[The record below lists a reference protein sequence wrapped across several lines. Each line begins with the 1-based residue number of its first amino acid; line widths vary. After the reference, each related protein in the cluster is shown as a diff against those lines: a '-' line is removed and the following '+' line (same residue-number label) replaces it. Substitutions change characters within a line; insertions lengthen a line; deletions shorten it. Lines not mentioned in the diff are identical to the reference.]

1 MGFYLWNLELI
12 MNTEMLSYIYDA
24 FSLYVIVIVVLALI
38 TYKIC
43 QHALNNSEN
52 PFVIKLSSKLHSSY
66 GNVIFIMVSILWASS
81 VSVFGSDIKEQ
92 VFNTSVLVSW
102 ETLSFFIT
110 VYCSI
115 NIGMY
120 HYIGQQRKNREEQSR
135 PPISAVKLAATDIV
149 ELTQI
154 LKTCVLDW
162 QLILDKLVA
171 PVEEQLENLDSLD
184 SSLRSAKRSCLSSL
198 LKVASNWDERDNE
211 RVVYRANFF
220 NLAPARSVLEAF
232 EKSDIVGP
240 KPNNGGY
247 AFDIKSVVNSPFF
260 LFNDNWRS
268 RLEKSDYILVN
279 EQELSVSLPKEAKS
293 KKGLP
298 ICMPYSDSD
307 SDSEMDGEAKQPNLH
322 GAPLSRQLKRPVY
335 IPELKNQVRST
346 FDDLSESPKHRNYV
360 NGKFKQDLY
369 QYYEQ
374 DSTKSILSIPIY
386 KYHIGSPFSATG
398 KIDKPIKDDTIVCI
412 ANIYTNRSDMFNND
426 DMADSY
432 CEIVKPILYILSI
445 LVSMRLNLIEL
456 QDMLESI
463 DYDKSKSENKDQ
475 QEAA

>member
-1 MGFYLWNLELI
+1 MGFYLWNLELVL
-12 MNTEMLSYIYDA
+12 NTEMLSTIYNA
-24 FSLYVIVIVVLALI
+24 FSLYVISIVVLALV

-43 QHALNNSEN
+43 HYALHN
-52 PFVIKLSSKLHSSY
+52 PESAFIIKLSTRLHSSY

-92 VFNTSVLVSW
+92 VFNAEILVSW
-102 ETLSFFIT
+102 ETLSFFVT

-115 NIGMY
+115 SIGMY
-120 HYIGQQRKNREEQSR
+120 HYIGQQRKQREEQSR
-135 PPISAVKLAATDIV
+135 PPINAVKLAATDIV

-162 QLILDKLVA
+162 QVILDKPINSVK
-171 PVEEQLENLDSLD
+171 EELEKLELLD

-198 LKVASNWDERDNE
+198 LNVASNWDERDNE
-211 RVVYRANFF
+211 KVIYRANFF
-220 NLAPARSVLEAF
+220 NLAPARGVLEEF

-247 AFDIKSVVNSPFF
+247 AFNIKSVVNSPFF

-279 EQELSVSLPKEAKS
+279 EQELSVSLPKEAES
-293 KKGLP
+293 KNGLP
-298 ICMPYSDSD
+298 ICMPYSESD
-307 SDSEMDGEAKQPNLH
+307 SVMDVEAKQPNLH

-335 IPELKNQVRST
+335 IPELKRQVKLT
-346 FDDLSESPKHRNYV
+346 VEDLKESPKHRNYV
-360 NGKFKQDLY
+360 NGKFTQDLY

-386 KYHIGSPFSATG
+386 KYHIGLPFSVKG
-398 KIDKPIKDDTIVCI
+398 KIDKPVKDEDIIVCI

-432 CEIVKPILYILSI
+432 CEIVKPIMYILSI
-445 LVSMRLNLIEL
+445 LVSMRINLIEL
-456 QDMLESI
+456 QDMLASVS
-463 DYDKSKSENKDQ
+463 YDKTKPENKDQ